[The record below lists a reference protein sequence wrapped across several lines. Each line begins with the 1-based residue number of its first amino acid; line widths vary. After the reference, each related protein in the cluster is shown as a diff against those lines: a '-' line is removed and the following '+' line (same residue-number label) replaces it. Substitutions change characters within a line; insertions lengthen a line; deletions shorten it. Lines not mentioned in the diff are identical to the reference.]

1 MTGLIMDGIDVL
13 GPVSGRIGMGYYDCY
28 CKLFDVTNVAHDPER

>member
-1 MTGLIMDGIDVL
+1 MTGLVMDGIDVL

-28 CKLFDVTNVAHDPER
+28 CKFGLQIWEA